1 MAKGTRVGKLTLVGP
16 DGSKQWLGG
25 VFKYPTS
32 FSGSGHVSLA
42 VFAEDGEGFDKI
54 TKVVT
59 ESGREIELVGFLN
72 ISAKL

>member
-1 MAKGTRVGKLTLVGP
+1 MAKSRRVGKLTLVGP
-16 DGSKQWLGG
+16 DGSKQYFGG
-25 VFKYPTS
+25 VI
-32 FSGSGHVSLA
+32 GLA
-42 VFAEDGEGFDKI
+42 VFSEEGEGFDKI